1 MDSAYVILTVADLDD
16 ELTLV
21 AAAASKHSL
30 ASRVARTPQDELRGA
45 ATAAKHLTWVRELAN
60 LVALDEVESGR
71 EALRREHAAAVKA
84 SAELGFGDA
93 VLVEPQEIIPD
104 AAASGGCGYSGAD
117 ADIDPAANAARRRES
132 CRARAREL
140 RAKLASAAAATALT
154 HRVDGGPLPPASAL
168 SLAPAI
174 APDDEAA
181 ASAVRRA
188 ATLGELS
195 HALAALSTRGSAGAR
210 LPARWLAN
218 ERGEAARSSTT
229 ADRSEA
235 QARRDIERDVIIVD
249 GERRTG
255 RDGFDEIVAQLV
267 AATQRAAT
275 GAVGP
280 MPAGVKDDGM
290 IACAP
295 TAALEAFARA
305 VLMAANRTESG
316 GLGLEAMSLLFGG
329 LGAGAERVPLT
340 LTVPDS
346 AGAEPLR
353 VEMALAPFEP
363 TPGERP
369 PLPPTCAPARDGTDE
384 LSLEW
389 RWGVRASVEGSTRYR
404 LYDAARELDEQ
415 FEAPFAHVRTTYRN
429 QLLLPLDGLDAGA
442 EGMAVIHSPAAAT
455 ITLDVLELLDEVPR
469 ELPTEITARPPAAQ
483 GS

>member
-1 MDSAYVILTVADLDD
+1 MV
-16 ELTLV
+16 
-21 AAAASKHSL
+21 
-30 ASRVARTPQDELRGA
+30 A
-45 ATAAKHLTWVRELAN
+45 ATAAR
-60 LVALDEVESGR
+60 
-71 EALRREHAAAVKA
+71 
-84 SAELGFGDA
+84 
-93 VLVEPQEIIPD
+93 
-104 AAASGGCGYSGAD
+104 
-117 ADIDPAANAARRRES
+117 ARRRPG
-132 CRARAREL
+132 RARRACAGSGAPRRAPAGRL
-140 RAKLASAAAATALT
+140 RRGSDALCGWRPAAAEA
-154 HRVDGGPLPPASAL
+154 PLARAGV
-168 SLAPAI
+168 

-181 ASAVRRA
+181 AAR
-188 ATLGELS
+188 
-195 HALAALSTRGSAGAR
+195 STRGDTRRVVARARQLDCGGADRR
-210 LPARWLAN
+210 LPGDGLTR
-218 ERGEAARSSTT
+218 REAARSSTT

-280 MPAGVKDDGM
+280 MPAGVKDDGVL
-290 IACAP
+290 ACAP
-295 TAALEAFARA
+295 TPALEAFARA

-442 EGMAVIHSPAAAT
+442 EGMAVSHSPAAAT
-455 ITLDVLELLDEVPR
+455 ITRVLELLDKVTTGRHGDRGALPATSKAPANGGAPDPR
-469 ELPTEITARPPAAQ
+469 RPWRRASKPARCVREPRN
-483 GS
+483 GCGV